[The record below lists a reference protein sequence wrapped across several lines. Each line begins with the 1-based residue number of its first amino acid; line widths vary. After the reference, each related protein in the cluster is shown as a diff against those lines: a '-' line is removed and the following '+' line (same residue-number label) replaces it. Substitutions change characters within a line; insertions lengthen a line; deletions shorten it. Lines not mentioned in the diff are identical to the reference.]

1 MKSPLNL
8 NLKKLFFSLLLPFLA
23 GFVGSIF
30 TFSGISTWYSTL
42 KKPSF
47 SPPNFVFGPVWTFLY
62 FLMGISFYLILKT
75 EDGKEK
81 NEAVRIFIIQLI
93 LNSFWS
99 IGFFGLKN
107 PLFGAFIIISLW
119 LTLIL
124 MIIKFYRL
132 NKIAGL
138 INLPYIF
145 WVSFATILN
154 LSVYALNI

>member
-1 MKSPLNL
+1 MKSSLNL

-23 GFVGSIF
+23 GFVGSVF
-30 TFSGISTWYSTL
+30 TFSSIPTWYSTL

-75 EDGKEK
+75 EGGKEK

-107 PLFGAFIIISLW
+107 PLLGAFIIISLW
-119 LTLIL
+119 FTLIL
-124 MIIKFYRL
+124 MVIKFYRL

-154 LSVYALNI
+154 LSVYALNL

>member
-8 NLKKLFFSLLLPFLA
+8 NLKKLFLSLLLPFLA

-30 TFSGISTWYSTL
+30 TFSSIPTWYSTL

-75 EDGKEK
+75 KGGKEK

-107 PLFGAFIIISLW
+107 PLLGAFIIIALW

-154 LSVYALNI
+154 LSVYALNL